1 VQRKVQGEFIEKLAQ
16 AMETIKMGNGLEAGV
31 DVGPL
36 INEQAIQKCENLLAD
51 ATSKGAEVQLGGTKK
66 EGLFFSPTL
75 ISELDPSMAI
85 FQTEIFGPI
94 AAVYT
99 FDMEEE
105 AITLAN
111 DTPFGL
117 AAYFYGRDYAR
128 IWRVAE
134 ALEYGMVGINTG
146 MISTAVAPFGGI
158 KESGLG
164 REGSK
169 YGIDDFVN
177 IKYMCWGGVE

>member
-1 VQRKVQGEFIEKLAQ
+1 
-16 AMETIKMGNGLEAGV
+16 
-31 DVGPL
+31 
-36 INEQAIQKCENLLAD
+36 
-51 ATSKGAEVQLGGTKK
+51 
-66 EGLFFSPTL
+66 
-75 ISELDPSMAI
+75 MAI
-85 FQTEIFGPI
+85 FQEEIFGPI

-99 FDMEEE
+99 FETQEE
-105 AITLAN
+105 AIALAN
-111 DTPFGL
+111 HTPFGL

-177 IKYMCWGGVE
+177 VKYMCWGGVE